1 MKYVAILETE
11 NELSEETI
19 EDLKDTLFIGNEQN
33 SYHFEMTS
41 IKQAPEEQP
50 VLVPCEYRENDYAEG
65 YNQALRDCGVI
76 EDEK

>member
-1 MKYVAILETE
+1 MKYVAILESD

-19 EDLKDTLFIGNEQN
+19 EKLKDTIFVGNEQN
-33 SYHFEMTS
+33 PYSLDITS

-65 YNQALRDCGVI
+65 YNAALKDCGVL
-76 EDEK
+76 END